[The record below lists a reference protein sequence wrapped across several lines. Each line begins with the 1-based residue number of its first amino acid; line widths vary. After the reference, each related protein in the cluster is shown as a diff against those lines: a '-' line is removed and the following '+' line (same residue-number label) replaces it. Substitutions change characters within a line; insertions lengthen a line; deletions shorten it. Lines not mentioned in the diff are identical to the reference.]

1 MAHYQ
6 QQPWILPA
14 CLNYFSY
21 NAFSNYSRL
30 SVCGVCQSLTPLL
43 KQADIPRRSIPVNQH
58 E

>member
-6 QQPWILPA
+6 QPLILPA

-21 NAFSNYSRL
+21 TAFSNYSRL
-30 SVCGVCQSLTPLL
+30 SVCGACQSLTSLL
-43 KQADIPRRSIPVNQH
+43 KQADIPRRSIPVKQH